1 MRGWAEEELKETG
14 LPDKRL
20 NKRLI
25 KIVEQA
31 LEQPSA
37 TIP

>member
-1 MRGWAEEELKETG
+1 MRGWAEEELEGTG

-25 KIVEQA
+25 KIVGQA
-31 LEQPSA
+31 LAQPSA